1 MRKRVKYILLSLV
14 RKKFLWT
21 ILAFI
26 LIVGF
31 LDANSFWNNYKL
43 EQENA
48 RLREEITN
56 YEQRYAASTKELQEL
71 QSSPEA
77 IERVAR
83 VNLYMKT
90 TNEDIYIIE

>member
-1 MRKRVKYILLSLV
+1 MRKRVKTILLSIV

-21 ILAFI
+21 ILAFV

-43 EQENA
+43 QQENT
-48 RLREEITN
+48 RLQNEITL
-56 YEQRYAASTKELQEL
+56 YEQHYATSTQELKEL

-90 TNEDIYIIE
+90 ANEDIYVIE